1 MFEAK
6 GWEVVWLKYGSK
18 QRAFF
23 ERPHGHW
30 LRQWIDDCTNAE
42 YQSLLNA
49 DGAEIRRAMLEW
61 GAGVGADMAQLLAD
75 VHDATLKELL
85 MNLGG
90 HDIAQILQA
99 LATAAKVE
107 DRPVAIMAYTIK
119 GWGLPIAGHIDNHAA
134 QLTQAHIDAMQE
146 RLGIAV
152 GHEWDGYEATDP
164 IAQWIQQRQRQL
176 TMSQPLH
183 QASSVSPW
191 PLHVPET
198 LGMRFPERAST
209 QGAFGHILVA
219 LSDIKEVAARLVTTS
234 PDVAVSTNLANWIN
248 QRGIYA
254 PAERPNYWA
263 KHGITSLLQWRETA
277 AGQHIELGIA
287 ENNFYL
293 ALAMLGLAQEL
304 HGELLLPVGTVYDP
318 FVARGLDALTY
329 AVYAGAKFIFAGTPS
344 GPLLPRFLQ
353 S

>member
-23 ERPHGHW
+23 ERPHGYW

-61 GAGVGADMAQLLAD
+61 GTGVGADMAGLLAD
-75 VHDATLKELL
+75 VDDATLKELL

-90 HDIAQILQA
+90 TISSRFSRPLPLPLRSRIDPLPSWPTPLKAGTSPLLAISTITLPNSRRHILRPCRSVSA
-99 LATAAKVE
+99 L
-107 DRPVAIMAYTIK
+107 P
-119 GWGLPIAGHIDNHAA
+119 WGTSGTVMMP
-134 QLTQAHIDAMQE
+134 QTPSP
-146 RLGIAV
+146 R
-152 GHEWDGYEATDP
+152 
-164 IAQWIQQRQRQL
+164 WIQQTQHQL
-176 TMSQPLH
+176 MMSAAATLTR
-183 QASSVSPW
+183 ATG

-198 LGMRFPERAST
+198 LGIRVPERAS

-263 KHGITSLLQWRETA
+263 KHGITSLLQWRETGRPA
-277 AGQHIELGIA
+277 H
-287 ENNFYL
+287 
-293 ALAMLGLAQEL
+293 
-304 HGELLLPVGTVYDP
+304 
-318 FVARGLDALTY
+318 
-329 AVYAGAKFIFAGTPS
+329 
-344 GPLLPRFLQ
+344 
-353 S
+353 